1 MSLRDKVI
9 KNTFYHFIAQAF
21 GFISPFILT
30 PLIISYI
37 GQTQFGIYAIVMGFI
52 GTFGLLDF
60 SISASFIKFISE
72 HYNRKQYE
80 ELNKVIST
88 GLFFYIGFTLLISII
103 VLVFSESI
111 LGLINI
117 PPELFG
123 LAKFSL
129 YISLLVFFFATS
141 TTIFVSILIS
151 VQKMYVNSIAG
162 LFINILN
169 FIATYILLVSG
180 YGLPGIL
187 YTQLGAVM
195 LSVFFNI
202 YLSLKEVPEI
212 KIRFSYID
220 KFSFKEMGAF
230 GLQMQVSRFSSFLSE
245 KYDEF
250 LLGYFSTLGNVTYF
264 NLANR
269 VTRLGK
275 FFPLQLFQQVAPVA
289 AELKA
294 HDAERK
300 LNDLF
305 FEATK
310 YLTVF
315 SAPIFLYI
323 FVFADLLVTTWMG
336 PGYEITVYLLR
347 ILALG
352 QLVNLLISAPGNSI
366 IPNLGIPK
374 YLMYEGIISLAINL
388 VASFLLIKYY
398 GIVGAAI
405 GSIVSTVIASSY
417 IYFTSVN
424 YFRENP
430 LAFFFRSYIKP
441 VIIAVS
447 GCALLYFTFHFTK
460 PLLPADYGRLT
471 GIILILT
478 SGGVYS
484 LLYISALWKT
494 KYLNERDK
502 ENLLKLIILI
512 NPFKKKQAQ

>member
-9 KNTFYHFIAQAF
+9 KNTFYHFVAQAF

-30 PLIISYI
+30 PLIISHI
-37 GQTQFGIYAIVMGFI
+37 GQIEFGIYAIVMGFI

-60 SISASFIKFISE
+60 SLSASFIKFISE
-72 HYNRKQYE
+72 YYNKGQYG
-80 ELNKVIST
+80 ELNKTINT
-88 GLFFYIGFTLLISII
+88 GLFFYIGFTTVICIAVLI
-103 VLVFSESI
+103 FSESI

-117 PPELFG
+117 PSELFP

-129 YISLLVFFFATS
+129 YISLLVFFLATS
-141 TTIFVSILIS
+141 STIFVSVLIS
-151 VQKMYVNSIAG
+151 VQKMYVNSIVG
-162 LFINILN
+162 LVINIVN
-169 FIATYILLVSG
+169 FVTTYILLVSG
-180 YGLPGIL
+180 FGLPGIL
-187 YTQLGAVM
+187 YAQLGAVAV
-195 LSVFFNI
+195 SVFFNI
-202 YLSLKEVPEI
+202 YLALREVPHI
-212 KIRFSYID
+212 QIRVGHIN
-220 KFSFKEMGAF
+220 KVTFKQMGAF

-294 HDAERK
+294 NEDEKK
-300 LNDLF
+300 LNELF

-323 FVFADLLVTTWMG
+323 FVFAELLITTWVG

-347 ILALG
+347 ILAVG

-366 IPNLGIPK
+366 MPNLGIPK
-374 YLMYEGIISLAINL
+374 FLMYESIISLAINL

-405 GSIVSTVIASSY
+405 GSTLSAIIASSY
-417 IYFTSVN
+417 IYITSAVHFKENPVKFFFKSYSKPGIIAAAGSILIFLLYYFTSDILPGSGGRVTGIATIVVTSGL
-424 YFRENP
+424 YFAGYIALLWKSGYLSTRDKDNLNKLMKLVNP
-430 LAFFFRSYIKP
+430 LNKRS
-441 VIIAVS
+441 A
-447 GCALLYFTFHFTK
+447 A
-460 PLLPADYGRLT
+460 
-471 GIILILT
+471 
-478 SGGVYS
+478 
-484 LLYISALWKT
+484 
-494 KYLNERDK
+494 
-502 ENLLKLIILI
+502 
-512 NPFKKKQAQ
+512 

>member
-9 KNTFYHFIAQAF
+9 KNTFYHFVAQAF

-30 PLIISYI
+30 PLIISHI
-37 GQTQFGIYAIVMGFI
+37 GQTEFGIYAIVMGFI

-60 SISASFIKFISE
+60 SLSASFIKFISE
-72 HYNRKQYE
+72 YYNKGQFG
-80 ELNKVIST
+80 ELNKTINT
-88 GLFFYIGFTLLISII
+88 GLFFYIGFTTVICII
-103 VLVFSESI
+103 VLAFSESI

-117 PPELFG
+117 PPELFP

-129 YISLLVFFFATS
+129 YISLLVFFLATS
-141 TTIFVSILIS
+141 STIFVSILIS
-151 VQKMYVNSIAG
+151 VQKMYVNSVVG
-162 LFINILN
+162 LIINIIN
-169 FIATYILLVSG
+169 FVTTYVLLVSG
-180 YGLPGIL
+180 FGLPGIL
-187 YTQLGAVM
+187 YAQLGAVAV
-195 LSVFFNI
+195 SVFFNI
-202 YLSLKEVPEI
+202 YLALREVPHI
-212 KIRFSYID
+212 QIRFGHID
-220 KFSFKEMGAF
+220 KATFKQMGAF
-230 GLQMQVSRFSSFLSE
+230 GLQMQVSRFSSFISE

-294 HDAERK
+294 NEDEKK
-300 LNDLF
+300 LNELF

-323 FVFADLLVTTWMG
+323 FVFADILITTWMG

-347 ILALG
+347 ILAVG

-366 IPNLGIPK
+366 MPNLGIPK
-374 YLMYEGIISLAINL
+374 FLMYESLISLAINL

-405 GSIVSTVIASSY
+405 GSTLSAIIASSY
-417 IYFTSVN
+417 IYFTSASH
-424 YFRENP
+424 FKENP
-430 LAFFFRSYIKP
+430 VKFFFKSYSKP
-441 VIIAVS
+441 GIIAAS
-447 GCALLYFTFHFTK
+447 GSMLVYLLYYFTSDM
-460 PLLPADYGRLT
+460 LPGRGGRVT
-471 GIILILT
+471 GIVSILVT
-478 SGGVYS
+478 SG
-484 LLYISALWKT
+484 LYFAGYITLLWKSG
-494 KYLNERDK
+494 YLSTRDK
-502 ENLLKLIILI
+502 DNMNKLLKLI
-512 NPFKKKQAQ
+512 NPLNKRPAV